1 MSEKNIEK
9 ALKRATDTKA
19 CVIGEGVTADVP
31 ALFRD
36 NFPCADSAVVVCDPR
51 TRKAAGERVEAL
63 LSDAGIKV
71 SEYVLEPSGAAFH
84 ADYRYVEAVRDAVRN
99 VLRGTSADGLV
110 PVAVGSGVIND
121 LVKLAAGE
129 LGLPYMVCATAAS
142 VDGYSS
148 FGAAIRS
155 HEGAK
160 QTYSCPAPKVIVA
173 DLDVMRTAPSWM
185 AASGYADLMAKVP
198 AGADWILAYEIGASE
213 WHDSSW
219 HTVQDGLKEA
229 IGDPEGVAAMKTEPL
244 TRFVEGLMLG
254 GFAMQDMQSSR
265 PASGAEHL
273 FSHLLEMRDH
283 TFNGEIVPHGIQ
295 VGVFTLFMS
304 RVYEKILAFDY
315 SRLDVEACLRNWKP
329 LAAQERIGAEMFAG
343 TRFPD
348 LGVKTVRAKYV
359 DAETVR
365 RRLCD
370 FKSRW
375 PEIKA
380 RLGSQLVPSAE
391 IERRLRVVGAPVSP
405 EEIGSSVAAS
415 LADAHRTVF
424 MRDRY
429 MALDFL
435 ALTGQLDDFA
445 ERSFAEKGEWAV
457 GPQSV
462 DKAATPVNLEER
474 EG

>member
-1 MSEKNIEK
+1 MSRESIEK
-9 ALKRATDTKA
+9 ALARATDTKA
-19 CVIGEGVTADVP
+19 CVIGEGSLAEVP
-31 ALFRD
+31 VLFKEH
-36 NFPCADSAVVVCDPR
+36 FSGASSAVVVCDPR

-63 LSDAGIKV
+63 LSDAGLQV
-71 SEYVLEPSGAAFH
+71 FEYVLEPGGATFH
-84 ADYRYVEAVRDAVRN
+84 ADYRYVEEVREAIRKFLDEK
-99 VLRGTSADGLV
+99 SAGEVV

-155 HEGAK
+155 PEGAK

-173 DLDVMRTAPSWM
+173 DLDVMRTAPKWM
-185 AASGYADLMAKVP
+185 AASGFADLMAKVP
-198 AGADWILAYEIGASE
+198 AGADWILAYELGASE

-229 IGDPEGVAAMKTEPL
+229 IGNPEGVAAMETEPL

-283 TFNGEIVPHGIQ
+283 TFKGDIVPHGIQ

-304 RVYEKILAFDY
+304 RVYEKMLAYDY
-315 SRLDVEACLRNWKP
+315 SNLDVEACLRSWKT
-329 LAAQERIGAEMFAG
+329 LEEQERIGAEIFAG
-343 TRFPD
+343 TKFPE

-359 DAETVR
+359 DADTMR
-365 RRLCD
+365 KRLES
-370 FKSRW
+370 FKARW
-375 PEIKA
+375 PEIKS
-380 RLGSQLVPSAE
+380 RLEKQLVPSVE
-391 IERRLRVVGAPVSP
+391 IERSLKVVGAPVSP
-405 EEIGSSVAAS
+405 EEIGSTVAAS
-415 LADAHRTVF
+415 LADAHRTIY

-445 ERSFAEKGEWAV
+445 QWSFVA
-457 GPQSV
+457 
-462 DKAATPVNLEER
+462 
-474 EG
+474 